1 MTGDSGNISDYMLRT
16 AEMIIRV
23 AEVVDD
29 EESRQFISEILS
41 GRRIYVTGAGRS
53 GLVAKAF
60 AIRLMHLGF
69 SCYVIGETI
78 TPAFE
83 SGDML
88 VAFSGSGETKSVVSA
103 AEKVRELGGWI
114 CLITANP
121 ESHAAGHVNL
131 VIDLG
136 ESSGNSADLPP
147 EHEVRQITGQYRS
160 VSVPI
165 GRGSAFEMVA
175 LAYSDA
181 IISALMA
188 ARHLDPDE
196 VRLRFSNI

>member
-1 MTGDSGNISDYMLRT
+1 MTGDSVNISDYMLRT

-23 AEVVDD
+23 AEVIDE

-69 SCYVIGETI
+69 PCYVIGETI
-78 TPAFE
+78 TPAFD

-88 VAFSGSGETKSVVSA
+88 VVFSGSGETKSVVSA
-103 AEKVRELGGWI
+103 AEKVRELGGWS

-121 ESHAAGHVNL
+121 DSQAAGYVDL

-147 EHEVRQITGQYRS
+147 
-160 VSVPI
+160 
-165 GRGSAFEMVA
+165 
-175 LAYSDA
+175 
-181 IISALMA
+181 
-188 ARHLDPDE
+188 
-196 VRLRFSNI
+196 

>member
-1 MTGDSGNISDYMLRT
+1 MTGDTEKISDYMLRT

-23 AEVVDD
+23 AEVVD
-29 EESRQFISEILS
+29 EEHSQQLITEILS

-69 SCYVIGETI
+69 PCYVIGETI

-88 VAFSGSGETKSVVSA
+88 VVFSGSGETKSVVSA
-103 AEKVRELGGWI
+103 AEKVHELGGWT

-121 ESHAAGHVNL
+121 ESHAAGYVDL

-147 EHEVRQITGQYRS
+147 EYEVRQISGQYRS

-188 ARHLDPDE
+188 ASHMDPDE